1 MEKDG
6 EFDQMALKLAE
17 LNFAF
22 ESARAGNS
30 DREFSRMFSQ
40 FEEMRTVGVETE
52 SSDSA

>member
-6 EFDQMALKLAE
+6 EFERMALKLGE

-30 DREFSRMFSQ
+30 DREFSRMSRQ
-40 FEEMRTVGVETE
+40 FEEMRTIGVKTE
-52 SSDSA
+52 SSDSV